1 MQLLQQL
8 PRAWRLMLL
17 TFDSAV
23 SVYQLGRTG
32 LVTADVVSGE
42 WQPAMSSRKQ
52 QQQQQQQH
60 GALHIHSPEHLHVAS
75 LQSCQGVAENVI
87 DSWRC
92 VCLLCCMCHSST
104 CSCVGRIMAALSG
117 VSVYCAAR
125 VTLLHVLVLA
135 NLCQH

>member
-1 MQLLQQL
+1 
-8 PRAWRLMLL
+8 MLL

-23 SVYQLGRTG
+23 SVYQLGHTG

-42 WQPAMSSRKQ
+42 WQPAISSC

-92 VCLLCCMCHSST
+92 VCLLCCMYHLAT
-104 CSCVGRIMAALSG
+104 CSCVGK
-117 VSVYCAAR
+117 
-125 VTLLHVLVLA
+125 
-135 NLCQH
+135 LCKH